1 MRRREFT
8 VALTLASA
16 LGVRAHSQAK
26 QHRIAI
32 VLAGGTIA
40 RISETSSDP
49 VSRRFFQAFFS
60 ELRRLGDVEGQ
71 NLMIARYSG
80 EGRPA
85 SHADLAREVISH
97 NPEVIVAST
106 GPVALAVR
114 AATATIP
121 IVFEVVD
128 AVGIGLVTNLAHPG
142 GNMTG
147 VSLFDAELN
156 AKRLQILKEVVP

>member
-1 MRRREFT
+1 LNRRDFT
-8 VALTLASA
+8 SGLLIAAAAKSA
-16 LGVRAHSQAK
+16 LAQEGAK

-32 VLAGGTIA
+32 VMAGGTIA

-49 VSRRFFQAFFS
+49 VSRRFFRAFFS

-71 NLMIARYSG
+71 NLMIERYTG

-85 SHADLAREVISH
+85 SHADLAREVVSR

-121 IVFEVVD
+121 IVFEVVE
-128 AVGIGLVTNLAHPG
+128 AVRLGLVTNLAHPG

-147 VSLFDAELN
+147 GQPF
-156 AKRLQILKEVVP
+156 